1 MSSYLKYLEDNLNEK
16 FANDFDEYRKY
27 LKMYYA
33 ENARCP
39 VDLKIPLEKKETDN
53 DFIFMCKLKTGKDW
67 IATVRKPVVMNLNL
81 RIIELKEKYKN
92 RALLFKDD
100 LKENLL
106 SPMYNPNSDKDLEGK
121 LKELKNYEREMDL
134 IEEIFNKRREDEDDI
149 IKKRQ
154 DILKN
159 LAEIRI
165 KKGKLYKD
173 LEMISE
179 ENKNSL
185 IQVVKNEK
193 EINEKR
199 IKELSK
205 ILELKENQVKNWII
219 YFKFVLDYVL
229 ECSKLNDL
237 NKNIKKIGENYDRV
251 TSYFIISPPLINI
264 MEESEKIKIKIKK

>member
-1 MSSYLKYLEDNLNEK
+1 MVK
-16 FANDFDEYRKY
+16 
-27 LKMYYA
+27 
-33 ENARCP
+33 
-39 VDLKIPLEKKETDN
+39 TD
-53 DFIFMCKLKTGKDW
+53 
-67 IATVRKPVVMNLNL
+67 
-81 RIIELKEKYKN
+81 
-92 RALLFKDD
+92 
-100 LKENLL
+100 
-106 SPMYNPNSDKDLEGK
+106 
-121 LKELKNYEREMDL
+121 
-134 IEEIFNKRREDEDDI
+134 
-149 IKKRQ
+149 
-154 DILKN
+154 
-159 LAEIRI
+159 EIRI

-173 LEMISE
+173 LGMISE